1 MEWKIGAWRKARH
14 KTEITAKGDGV
25 AVVDEKERET
35 EREIE
40 RRSSSITF
48 YGSLCFYVHC
58 LVVFTSV

>member
-25 AVVDEKERET
+25 AVVDEKERE
-35 EREIE
+35 IE

>member
-35 EREIE
+35 DRER
-40 RRSSSITF
+40 
-48 YGSLCFYVHC
+48 
-58 LVVFTSV
+58 